1 MPEGVYSLLL
11 KAACTGHTQR
21 FLVICMKSYVHI
33 HTYHVTCM
41 NAGCHMYECGLY
53 ERARAITF
61 LEIFNQQELDEKIQR
76 EINAKKEAAEKMKAA
91 MRKSLDKQIHDKKT
105 REERLKAENEKQARF
120 EAERAVQLMR
130 QAEQKDTERAEMMKQ
145 YRLELEDQV
154 RADMRLRPGEK
165 KRMTDLERALHHE
178 NM

>member
-1 MPEGVYSLLL
+1 
-11 KAACTGHTQR
+11 
-21 FLVICMKSYVHI
+21 
-33 HTYHVTCM
+33 
-41 NAGCHMYECGLY
+41 MYQCGLY
-53 ERARAITF
+53 EHARTITF
-61 LEIFNQQELDEKIQR
+61 LEIFYQQELDEKIQR